1 MEVYWLV
8 IRTANW
14 EVQGSD
20 PGQGR
25 NLDWDLYSTYAP
37 SQLSYKRYW
46 STKAEDK
53 MARVRTGHRPF
64 CAKAK
69 KMKSLTLHTH
79 GCYRASLRD
88 WFRLLIQVH
97 SHDFRATRALP
108 IPSRAILTLPSWE
121 KSLPSMS
128 LQSMDS
134 KATIDT
140 PISWFLDLDILPMGP
155 SIYDVH
161 TNFDP
166 LPMSTWAWP
175 PPLVDV
181 HMPSERPLFSKIFR
195 ILGIRPTN
203 ILYFICQNFWWPF

>member
-1 MEVYWLV
+1 
-8 IRTANW
+8 
-14 EVQGSD
+14 
-20 PGQGR
+20 
-25 NLDWDLYSTYAP
+25 
-37 SQLSYKRYW
+37 
-46 STKAEDK
+46 

-88 WFRLLIQVH
+88 WSRLLIQVH

-181 HMPSERPLFSKIFR
+181 HMPSERPLFSKIF
-195 ILGIRPTN
+195 
-203 ILYFICQNFWWPF
+203 ICQNFWWPFQVFLIKKIIFSHENRKIFNSLDGRPHAPDPTSKHGSDPLSVDVINGWPLSILFWLSAYE